1 MIELLAFPF
10 MQRALVAG
18 VILGS
23 LLALIGI
30 FVVLRRMAFFS
41 DGIAHAS
48 LSGAALGILTKTDPL
63 FVSIAFS
70 AIFGALISFIEKR
83 TKLSSDAVIGL
94 IFTTGMAVGI
104 ILLSFGS
111 GYRPELSSFLFGD
124 ILSLQWSEIVFM
136 GILALLITLFI
147 LLRYKK
153 LALLILN
160 EELAYV
166 DNVPTG
172 IYRTA
177 LYMIIAVTVVLGMKM
192 LGIILVSALL
202 IIPVSTAKLL
212 AKSFRGLMLMSVIA
226 SDAIVLLGLLSSV
239 YFNLP
244 AGACII
250 LCGMALFLL
259 VALLTRLPKLAR
271 V

>member
-1 MIELLAFPF
+1 MTGLLAFPF

-18 VILGS
+18 LVLGT
-23 LLALIGI
+23 LLSLIGI

-48 LSGAALGILTKTDPL
+48 LAGAALGLLTKTDPL
-63 FVSIAFS
+63 FVSIGFS
-70 AIFGALISFIEKR
+70 ALFGALISYIEKR

-94 IFTTGMAVGI
+94 IFTTGMATGI
-104 ILLSFGS
+104 ILLSLGS

-124 ILSLQWSEIVFM
+124 ILSLQWSEIALMSV
-136 GILALLITLFI
+136 LALDIAIFI
-147 LLRYKK
+147 LLRYKR

-166 DNVPTG
+166 DKIPTG
-172 IYRTA
+172 LYRTA

-212 AKSFRGLMLMSVIA
+212 AKSFSGLMLLSVIA
-226 SDAIVLLGLLSSV
+226 ADVTVLLGLFASV
-239 YFNLP
+239 ALNLP
-244 AGACII
+244 ASACII

-259 VALLTRLPKLAR
+259 TALASRIPWFSRT
-271 V
+271 